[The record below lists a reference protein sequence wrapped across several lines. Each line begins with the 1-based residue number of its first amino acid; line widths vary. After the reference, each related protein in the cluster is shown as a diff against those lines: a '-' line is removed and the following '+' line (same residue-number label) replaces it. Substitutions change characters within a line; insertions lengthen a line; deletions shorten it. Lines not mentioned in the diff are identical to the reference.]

1 MLLLCNTY
9 YNTYSLYLL
18 LCVGDRFPSS
28 DFNQSVN
35 GEGCNYMLS
44 LKQCLNDP
52 KDDHDITQ
60 FDYIEVDRIVS
71 TTNNVYKYT
80 SEDKSGTKKR
90 FDIIG
95 IGGDKTTW
103 SQCFDGFVFMVV
115 SVLTWQIVG
124 FCFQISLI

>member
-1 MLLLCNTY
+1 
-9 YNTYSLYLL
+9 
-18 LCVGDRFPSS
+18 
-28 DFNQSVN
+28 
-35 GEGCNYMLS
+35 MLS

-52 KDDHDITQ
+52 KDDHDITY

-71 TTNNVYKYT
+71 TTNNIYKYT

-103 SQCFDGFVFMVV
+103 SQRFDGFVFMVV
-115 SVLTWQIVG
+115 SVLTW
-124 FCFQISLI
+124 